1 MLGCLHVRKAV
12 KNVRKAVKHVRKAIK
27 PHVKILQSLLFGKG
41 FFGKIFFVL
50 LKIVY

>member
-27 PHVKILQSLLFGKG
+27 PHVKIHESHPLEKE
-41 FFGKIFFVL
+41 FFGKRFFAL
-50 LKIVY
+50 LKMVY